1 MADSR
6 VVLVTGA
13 GSGIGAATCRAI
25 AAPGLHLV
33 IHARAN
39 REGAERTAA
48 AVRVKGAET
57 SIELAD
63 FAIAGEA
70 ERVAAAV
77 VAKHGRLDAIV
88 SNAGYAE
95 KKRFGALGAE
105 DLDRAHAVIARAFL
119 GLVTPA
125 LDALK
130 VSGNGR
136 IVAVS
141 AFGPHLYRDDMPMF
155 PGSAAAKAALETLVR
170 SLAIE
175 LGPSR
180 VTVNAV
186 APGFVK
192 KDPGAHTAMSQAQ
205 WDALAAKIPLRRIA
219 EPDDVAGA
227 IAFLLSPSASYI
239 TGQVIHVNGGL
250 A

>member
-1 MADSR
+1 MAER
-6 VVLVTGA
+6 VVLLTGA

-39 REGAERTAA
+39 REGAERSAA
-48 AVRVKGAET
+48 AAGARGAET

-63 FAIAGEA
+63 FANTGAA
-70 ERVAAAV
+70 ERLAAAV
-77 VAKHGRLDAIV
+77 IAKHGRLDAIV

-95 KKRFGALGAE
+95 KKRFGALGAA
-105 DLDRAHAVIARAFL
+105 DLDRAHATIARAFL
-119 GLVTPA
+119 ELVTPA

-130 VSGNGR
+130 ASGDGR
-136 IVAVS
+136 IIAVS
-141 AFGPHLYRDDMPMF
+141 AFGPHLYRDDLPMF

-170 SLAIE
+170 SLAVE
-175 LGPSR
+175 LGPAH

-192 KDPGAHTAMSQAQ
+192 KDPGAHTAMTPAQ

-219 EPDDVAGA
+219 EPDDIAGV
-227 IAFLLSPSASYI
+227 IAFLLSPAASYI
-239 TGQVIHVNGGL
+239 TGQVIHVSGGL
-250 A
+250 T